1 MSGHSKWHNI
11 QGRKNAQDAK
21 RGKVFQKL
29 SREIYMAAKSGGPDP
44 LGNPRLR
51 LAVDKARAANM
62 PKDNIQ
68 RATLGTPS
76 RARTVDTLIKSQVL
90 YQLS

>member
-29 SREIYMAAKSGGPDP
+29 SREIYMAAKAES
-44 LGNPRLR
+44 
-51 LAVDKARAANM
+51 
-62 PKDNIQ
+62 Q
-68 RATLGTPS
+68 R
-76 RARTVDTLIKSQVL
+76 
-90 YQLS
+90 YMFLSLNLKK

>member
-44 LGNPRLR
+44 VSYTHLDVYKRQAFS
-51 LAVDKARAANM
+51 LAR
-62 PKDNIQ
+62 P
-68 RATLGTPS
+68 
-76 RARTVDTLIKSQVL
+76 
-90 YQLS
+90 